1 MANYNDN
8 STQQNTA
15 QGYGA
20 FYFGATA
27 ATLNARAVHS
37 NVDKDFLCRFDDGSE
52 VIVAFLAGA
61 LYPYRIRNV
70 KYASGVALD
79 NAASRY
85 LVGII

>member
-37 NVDKDFLCRFDDGSE
+37 NVDRSFKCRFDDGSE
-52 VIVAFLAGA
+52 VIVAFLAGG
-61 LYPYRIRNV
+61 LYPYRIRHIMT
-70 KYASGVALD
+70 ASGTSISS
-79 NAASRY
+79 ASR
-85 LVGII
+85 LVVGII